1 MSREMSAKS
10 VRILYIGRLDP
21 NHETLWAQLHREGTK
36 VEFASTQQAGHTM
49 ALASQPQIVVINT
62 TNGRFSGERLCRTL
76 GRRLPS
82 TLRLLISEAGASV
95 DAPCEMRLNRP
106 FTVRKLREAVFK
118 LLEQALPAAQSSAR
132 RPVPTR
138 PGLAHPHRP
147 EWQATPDAQAVR
159 PADGADAPPQ
169 PGDLPQEPDGADL
182 GHGVPGG
189 YAYARCARPLAARE
203 DRACPDASHVA
214 PHTPWGRLHAADS
227 RTRHALQRPRRDRL
241 TALKPRSALL
251 PGAPINAVPRASGC
265 SGGGLRLRQG
275 SHQA

>member
-118 LLEQALPAAQSSAR
+118 LLEQALPNLLRAGPFQLDLVSRILTGPNGKQHLTPKQCGLLTVLMRHPNQVISR
-132 RPVPTR
+132 KSLMEQIWDTEYLGDTRTLDVHVRWLREKIEPVPT
-138 PGLAHPHRP
+138 HPTWLLTRRGVGYMLQIP
-147 EWQATPDAQAVR
+147 ELDTPSKD
-159 PADGADAPPQ
+159 PAETD
-169 PGDLPQEPDGADL
+169 
-182 GHGVPGG
+182 
-189 YAYARCARPLAARE
+189 
-203 DRACPDASHVA
+203 
-214 PHTPWGRLHAADS
+214 
-227 RTRHALQRPRRDRL
+227 
-241 TALKPRSALL
+241 
-251 PGAPINAVPRASGC
+251 
-265 SGGGLRLRQG
+265 
-275 SHQA
+275 